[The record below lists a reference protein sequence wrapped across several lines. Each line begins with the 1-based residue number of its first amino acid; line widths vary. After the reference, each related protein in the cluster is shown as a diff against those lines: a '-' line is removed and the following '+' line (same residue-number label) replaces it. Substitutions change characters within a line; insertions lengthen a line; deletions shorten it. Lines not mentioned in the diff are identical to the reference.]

1 MMDRSRSPL
10 RILAVTA
17 SLASAL
23 SLAELGSSHAGAS
36 NSPPSASVDELPC
49 NDVCRDYMSWSDRV
63 APLFRPSPSAATTAA
78 QRTKPPRAMADHAAK
93 PRRPA
98 LNSFAQ
104 WPTQGVA
111 TPDLDE
117 PPPVTSTS
125 PARIGAS
132 RPRDQIADRLPA
144 LPEFI
149 MPESMMTPRARRG
162 SAAADAAGGSTMVAR
177 AGTPATPE
185 TGTDGASVGAL
196 GISLIALLCLAL
208 GGLPALQ
215 WRRRARRSVD
225 RERLL
230 TFDKAV
236 AGAQRKSMPMQLTAD
251 C

>member
-104 WPTQGVA
+104 WPPQGVA

-117 PPPVTSTS
+117 PPPVTATS

-132 RPRDQIADRLPA
+132 RPRDQIGDRLPA

-149 MPESMMTPRARRG
+149 MPESMVAQRYRTG
-162 SAAADAAGGSTMVAR
+162 SAAPDAADGRTTR
-177 AGTPATPE
+177 PRTPATPE

-230 TFDKAV
+230 TFDQAV
-236 AGAQRKSMPMQLTAD
+236 ASAQRKSMPMQLTARPLT
-251 C
+251 